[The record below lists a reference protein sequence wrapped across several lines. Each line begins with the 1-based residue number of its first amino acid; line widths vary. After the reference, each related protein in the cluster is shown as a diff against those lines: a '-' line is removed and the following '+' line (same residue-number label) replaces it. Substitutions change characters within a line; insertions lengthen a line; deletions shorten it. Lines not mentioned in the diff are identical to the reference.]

1 MGYSRMNVM
10 VGSGQMLLKD
20 VKRNCNDFVFG
31 RSSQTWQNASVFCRL
46 LVSFSILGK
55 ALEQVT
61 AI

>member
-1 MGYSRMNVM
+1 MGYSRMSVM

-20 VKRNCNDFVFG
+20 VKRNSNDFLFG
-31 RSSQTWQNASVFCRL
+31 RSSPWQNASVFCRL
-46 LVSFSILGK
+46 LVSFSILK

>member
-1 MGYSRMNVM
+1 MSVM

-20 VKRNCNDFVFG
+20 VKRNSNDFLFG